1 MKKTF
6 ALVLSLLTLTACG
19 GGGGSDRPVT
29 VNSPTDGGNPV
40 VNPNQQLD
48 YDYYIF
54 KDSLPLDYEED
65 KQASNYPQN
74 RLNIMNLD
82 GRNIEIVPP
91 NVSGSVIET
100 YEGSTGIRRTV
111 GGNLSYARYGVI
123 SYEKEKK
130 DYSFYQGIPSSS
142 IPKSGTAT
150 YKGGAVAFRP
160 SDRVVS
166 KGTSSF
172 EVDFKVK
179 TVKGEI
185 DTEKFGK
192 VTLNGGIK
200 EDWGGFGGGTF
211 QGAFYG
217 DNAAEMAGEFT
228 RHDTSN
234 PKNDIYGTFGAK
246 KQ

>member
-1 MKKTF
+1 MKRTF
-6 ALVLSLLTLTACG
+6 ALVATLSLLTLTACG
-19 GGGGSDRPVT
+19 GGSDSPVA
-29 VNSPTDGGNPV
+29 VNQPTNSGNPV

-48 YDYYIF
+48 YDYVVF
-54 KDSLPLDYEED
+54 KNGTNTNADHDD
-65 KQASNYPQN
+65 GYPQN

-82 GRNIEIVPP
+82 GRNIEILPP
-91 NVSGSVIET
+91 NVSGSIVET

-130 DYSFYQGIPSSS
+130 DYSFYQGIPSAS
-142 IPKSGTAT
+142 IPKTGTAT

-160 SDRVVS
+160 ADRAVS

-172 EVDFKVK
+172 NVDFAQK
-179 TVKGEI
+179 TVVGEI

-192 VTLNGGIK
+192 VSLNGGIK
-200 EDWGGFGGGTF
+200 EDWGGFGGGNF